1 MDLNYDSAFSVVLS
15 LTMFCQKSPGHL
27 DLAALVDTSG
37 IQHVSVH
44 ATCSLVPSISSI
56 DRRMH
61 ILWSRV
67 GLEEVVDGRG
77 CLYLC
82 LSFDQCANYQS
93 NLDGRPLDVVCCGEE
108 SRGSLNFIQV
118 YGDSPHTHMSHHYRH
133 SVSGVITVC
142 GLMHRNVNT
151 AMNNCAQKYM
161 AHMVDMEN
169 KMSKPLTCRLEQVRV
184 FKGGDCPSLIRP
196 EALFSEQSL
205 LDMLAEK
212 PMLVLCF
219 ASEDGLGVM
228 AVVQETMQYLKNA
241 IKSGYGGKRGG
252 YDSSCTTY
260 QAELALEELLYG
272 HILSPED
279 HQLTVSLGTSAS
291 HRDSVTWMRGFLGL
305 APHTSYRHPTPQ
317 HTKKVN
323 QSSS

>member
-1 MDLNYDSAFSVVLS
+1 
-15 LTMFCQKSPGHL
+15 
-27 DLAALVDTSG
+27 
-37 IQHVSVH
+37 
-44 ATCSLVPSISSI
+44 
-56 DRRMH
+56 
-61 ILWSRV
+61 
-67 GLEEVVDGRG
+67 
-77 CLYLC
+77 
-82 LSFDQCANYQS
+82 
-93 NLDGRPLDVVCCGEE
+93 
-108 SRGSLNFIQV
+108 
-118 YGDSPHTHMSHHYRH
+118 MSHHYKH

-219 ASEDGLGVM
+219 ASEDRLGVM
-228 AVVQETMQYLKNA
+228 AVVQETMQYLNNA

-272 HILSPED
+272 HALSPED